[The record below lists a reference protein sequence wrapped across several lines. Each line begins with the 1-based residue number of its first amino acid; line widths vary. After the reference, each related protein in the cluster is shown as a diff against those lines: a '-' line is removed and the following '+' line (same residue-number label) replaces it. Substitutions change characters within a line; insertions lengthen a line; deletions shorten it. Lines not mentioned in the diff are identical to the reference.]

1 MKENYVRIIDRQRDE
16 DLESKMLLL
25 KSPDV
30 L

>member
-25 KSPDV
+25 KSSDV

>member
-1 MKENYVRIIDRQRDE
+1 MKENYVRMIDRQRDE

-25 KSPDV
+25 KSSDV